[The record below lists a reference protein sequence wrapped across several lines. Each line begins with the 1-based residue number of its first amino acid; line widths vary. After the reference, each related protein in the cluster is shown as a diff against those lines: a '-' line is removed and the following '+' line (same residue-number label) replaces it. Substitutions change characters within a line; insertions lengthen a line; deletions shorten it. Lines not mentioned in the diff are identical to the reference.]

1 MVKMDTNSKFQKP
14 NSDHQNSNS
23 DNQSMQD
30 SSLHGNDTP
39 GGQDPDFGNGE
50 GSNNN
55 QSPMTNDQMGNS
67 KFQNPNSNEAEIERL
82 QQELENEREAKLRAL
97 ADYQNLQRRTEERIQ
112 HMEFIA
118 NAAIVG
124 EVIDVI
130 DDFDRAFNHASENID
145 LAGFQAIKNKLEQI
159 LHRLNVEEIVVEES
173 GDFDPNL
180 HEAITKVET
189 NDKSQDN
196 KIAGLA
202 QKGYLLRK
210 EEGIEVIRPARVLIY
225 KLS

>member
-1 MVKMDTNSKFQKP
+1 MSANSKFQKT
-14 NSDHQNSNS
+14 NSKNQNSNF
-23 DNQSMQD
+23 DNQSLKD
-30 SSLHGNDTP
+30 SRLHVNDAP
-39 GGQDPDFGNGE
+39 GGQDSDFGNGE
-50 GSNNN
+50 GAGNN

-67 KFQNPNSNEAEIERL
+67 KFQDSNPKNTEIEKL
-82 QQELENEREAKLRAL
+82 QQQIESEREAKLRAL

-124 EVIDVI
+124 EIIDII
-130 DDFDRAFNHASENID
+130 DDFDRAFSHADENAD
-145 LAGFQAIKNKLEQI
+145 MTGFQAIKDKLTQI
-159 LHRLNVEEIVVEES
+159 LNRLNVEEIVVEEN

-196 KIAGLA
+196 KIAGLG

-210 EEGIEVIRPARVLIY
+210 DEGIEVVRPARVLIY